1 MPQGLQGA
9 PGEIDPLY
17 PLFWRWR
24 RSIRIFL
31 DGSNPLK
38 VPAKGTK
45 MEIAFGNI
53 SDLGRTRL
61 TFFVISEVNGVL
73 VARNGLILSQNGATD
88 SRKVSR
94 YLLDLRDALKNQKRP
109 PRSKSQKLKI

>member
-1 MPQGLQGA
+1 MPQGLLGA

-45 MEIAFGNI
+45 TEIAFGNI

-88 SRKVSR
+88 SRKVSK
-94 YLLDLRDALKNQKRP
+94 YLLGLRDALKKAKTA
-109 PRSKSQKLKI
+109 SK

>member
-1 MPQGLQGA
+1 
-9 PGEIDPLY
+9 
-17 PLFWRWR
+17 
-24 RSIRIFL
+24 
-31 DGSNPLK
+31 
-38 VPAKGTK
+38 

-88 SRKVSR
+88 SRKVSK
-94 YLLDLRDALKNQKRP
+94 YLLGLRDALKT
-109 PRSKSQKLKI
+109 SKTASKVKIQNFENSKKNV

>member
-1 MPQGLQGA
+1 
-9 PGEIDPLY
+9 
-17 PLFWRWR
+17 
-24 RSIRIFL
+24 
-31 DGSNPLK
+31 
-38 VPAKGTK
+38 

-88 SRKVSR
+88 SRKVSK
-94 YLLDLRDALKNQKRP
+94 YLLGLQDALTKIKSGLQSKNR
-109 PRSKSQKLKI
+109 